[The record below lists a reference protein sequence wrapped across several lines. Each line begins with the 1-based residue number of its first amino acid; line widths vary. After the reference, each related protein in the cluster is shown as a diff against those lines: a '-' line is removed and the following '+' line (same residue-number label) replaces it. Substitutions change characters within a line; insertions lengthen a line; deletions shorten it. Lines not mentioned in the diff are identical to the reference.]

1 MIHRKS
7 ISTSASRAAISLLLC
22 FAALSVQA
30 QGFLKLEKD
39 SIPLLRGFA
48 LSFDLVGAAQMVLS
62 DHGQYEGALRLNLHD
77 QYFPIVEVGLGH
89 ASHEDDEVTGLTY
102 KTTAPYFRVGVDV
115 NVMKKKHTGNRVYV
129 GARYGFTTYKVDIDS
144 EKHLEDPIWR
154 TQVPFSVSG
163 EACSQHWAELLFGID
178 AKVFGP
184 LHLGWSARY
193 RFRLAH
199 QDGVMGR
206 TWYVPG
212 YGTQDTSVLG
222 ATFNVMVDI

>member
-1 MIHRKS
+1 MTHRKS
-7 ISTSASRAAISLLLC
+7 ISTSFSRAAISLLLC
-22 FAALSVQA
+22 FMSLSTQA

-39 SIPLLRGFA
+39 TIPLLRGFA
-48 LSFDLVGAAQMVLS
+48 LSFDLVGAAQMTLS

-77 QYFPIVEVGLGH
+77 QYFPIVEVGLGR
-89 ASHEDDEVTGLTY
+89 ASHVDDEVTRLTY

-129 GARYGFTTYKVDIDS
+129 GMRYGFTSYKVDIAR
-144 EKHLEDPIWR
+144 EEPLEDSFWR
-154 TQVPFSVSG
+154 TKVPFVIND
-163 EACSQHWAELLFGID
+163 EQCSQHWAELLFGID

-199 QDGVMGR
+199 QDGVMGK

-212 YGTQDTSVLG
+212 YGLQDTSTLG
-222 ATFNVMVDI
+222 ATFNVIIDI